1 MTDEVPAPSIPVRDV
16 PARHRYEAL
25 VDGAVAVLAY
35 QRRPGAIALIHTEVP
50 PALRGHGLAD
60 QLATAALDA
69 ARAEG
74 IKVIPICPFVKQF
87 LQRHPEYQS
96 LVL

>member
-1 MTDEVPAPSIPVRDV
+1 MTDEAGAPSVPVRDV
-16 PARHRYEAL
+16 PERHRYEAEIG
-25 VDGAVAVLAY
+25 GAVAVLEY
-35 QRRPGAIALIHTEVP
+35 RRRPGAIALVHTEVP
-50 PALRGHGLAD
+50 PALQHHGLAD
-60 QLATAALDA
+60 KLVRAALDA

-87 LQRHPEYQS
+87 LERHPEYQS